1 MIEFKSTIKN
11 GLPVLIKIT
20 GYTAPTM
27 TTWSEPGDPEDVE
40 FTICWPNGAAITGK
54 LLRDAGEDWE
64 RLYEEAIKAV
74 HDYAE
79 DNALERHLEDEAFNY
94 GY

>member
-1 MIEFKSTIKN
+1 MIEFSSTIKN

-27 TTWSEPGDPEDVE
+27 TTWSQPGDPEDVE

-74 HDYAE
+74 HEFAE
-79 DNALERHLEDEAFNY
+79 DCELEWHLDLEA
-94 GY
+94 GR